1 MAPKSITS
9 VSSTTTNT
17 PKRMKNPLRIFKVF
31 SPKSKNKGQSQSTT
45 SLPAQAQAPAPVV
58 PKPPSQKPAEVASGK
73 VIEDVQKPVEAQP
86 KAREEQEEEQTHAPV
101 VAEVQPEPEAAS
113 SDNVKEPEARDS
125 QEAPVSEPTSEST
138 PEQSEDVNVAR
149 HSVESTTATVVED
162 QPVNE
167 LVIIVAGEKFVMK
180 QEAVEERE
188 EKGISDAD
196 SEAREENL
204 NVNASLREP
213 ENLNGPEA
221 TRPAELTVV
230 DAVPRDLDD
239 SKLASSLELVD
250 IALEEPMA
258 ATSASEEAEKAV
270 TETSPES
277 HSPSQP
283 SALEEATKPLVD
295 KAADI
300 NPFVVEDSDE
310 PLSDNEPTKETDEP
324 LVAETAVPTDAYP
337 SPSAANVP
345 GPSSP
350 PKEAVVDHPLAS
362 PPAGSFVPV
371 NVNKDV
377 PPPPTSTS
385 PAPAPASDT
394 SSEEE
399 APELHTPAL
408 VAPTLFLP
416 IPNVRFSD
424 IASLAWW
431 LTSKVASFLPLPL
444 WRRST
449 YVSRSTL

>member
-1 MAPKSITS
+1 MAPKSIAS
-9 VSSTTTNT
+9 VSSTATNT
-17 PKRMKNPLRIFKVF
+17 PKRVKNPLRIFKVF
-31 SPKSKNKGQSQSTT
+31 SPKSKNKGLSQSTT
-45 SLPAQAQAPAPVV
+45 SLPAQAQAPASAPVV
-58 PKPPSQKPAEVASGK
+58 PKPSLPKPEEVAPSK
-73 VIEDVQKPVEAQP
+73 VIDDVQKLVDTLP
-86 KAREEQEEEQTHAPV
+86 KAKEEDKEEQTHAPV
-101 VAEVQPEPEAAS
+101 VAEVQPEPEVAS
-113 SDNVKEPEARDS
+113 SDNAKEPEARDS
-125 QEAPVSEPTSEST
+125 QEAPVSEPASEPT

-149 HSVESTTATVVED
+149 HSVESTTATVVEE
-162 QPVNE
+162 QPIDE
-167 LVIIVAGEKFVMK
+167 LVVVIAGEKLFVK
-180 QEAVEERE
+180 QEAVEERD
-188 EKGISDAD
+188 EKEIPGRDAD
-196 SEAREENL
+196 SEARDETL
-204 NVNASLREP
+204 ASVTEP
-213 ENLNGPEA
+213 ENNPEA
-221 TRPAELTVV
+221 TRPAELTAVV

-239 SKLASSLELVD
+239 AKLASSLETVD
-250 IALEEPMA
+250 LTIEEPMA
-258 ATSASEEAEKAV
+258 ATSASEEAEKVV

-283 SALEEATKPLVD
+283 SALEEAKKPLVD
-295 KAADI
+295 VAADN

-310 PLSDNEPTKETDEP
+310 PLSDNEQAKDGDEP
-324 LVAETAVPTDAYP
+324 LAAETVIPTDAQL
-337 SPSAANVP
+337 SPSAANA
-345 GPSSP
+345 PSSP
-350 PKEAVVDHPLAS
+350 PKEAVVDHPLALS
-362 PPAGSFVPV
+362 PTGSFVPV

-377 PPPPTSTS
+377 PPPPISASPS

>member
-1 MAPKSITS
+1 MAPKSIAS
-9 VSSTTTNT
+9 VSSTATNT
-17 PKRMKNPLRIFKVF
+17 PKRVKNPLRIFKVF

-45 SLPAQAQAPAPVV
+45 SLPVQAQAPASAPVV
-58 PKPPSQKPAEVASGK
+58 PKPSLPKPEEVASSK
-73 VIEDVQKPVEAQP
+73 VIDDVQKPVDTLP
-86 KAREEQEEEQTHAPV
+86 KAKEEDKEEQTHAPI
-101 VAEVQPEPEAAS
+101 VAEVQPEPEVAS

-125 QEAPVSEPTSEST
+125 QEAPVSEPTSEPT
-138 PEQSEDVNVAR
+138 PEQSEEVNVAR
-149 HSVESTTATVVED
+149 HSVESTTATVVND
-162 QPVNE
+162 QPIDEFV
-167 LVIIVAGEKFVMK
+167 VVVAGEKLLLK
-180 QEAVEERE
+180 HEAVEERD
-188 EKGISDAD
+188 EKEIPGRDAD
-196 SEAREENL
+196 SEAREETPAA
-204 NVNASLREP
+204 VTEP
-213 ENLNGPEA
+213 ENNPEA
-221 TRPAELTVV
+221 TRPAELAAVV
-230 DAVPRDLDD
+230 DALPRDLDD
-239 SKLASSLELVD
+239 SKLASSLETVD
-250 IALEEPMA
+250 LTIEEPMA
-258 ATSASEEAEKAV
+258 TSSASEEAEKV
-270 TETSPES
+270 VLETSPES

-283 SALEEATKPLVD
+283 STLEEATKPLVD
-295 KAADI
+295 VAADI

-310 PLSDNEPTKETDEP
+310 PLSDNEPAKETDEP
-324 LVAETAVPTDAYP
+324 LAAETVVPTDAQL
-337 SPSAANVP
+337 SPAANA
-345 GPSSP
+345 PSSP

-385 PAPAPASDT
+385 PSPTPAPASDT